1 LIRIECTQAFN
12 VVVHLLL
19 IDLLEM
25 TMMIRLIIEQYKNHQ
40 EAAYRVKY
48 DRFFFL
54 IFAAATDAIALNVV
68 LSIESQKYIGD
79 TS

>member
-1 LIRIECTQAFN
+1 
-12 VVVHLLL
+12 
-19 IDLLEM
+19 
-25 TMMIRLIIEQYKNHQ
+25 MMIRLIIEQYKNHQ